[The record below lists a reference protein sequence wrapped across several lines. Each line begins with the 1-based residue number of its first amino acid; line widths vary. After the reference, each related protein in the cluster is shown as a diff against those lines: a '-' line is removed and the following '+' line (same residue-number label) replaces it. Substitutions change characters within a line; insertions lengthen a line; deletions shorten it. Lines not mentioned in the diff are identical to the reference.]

1 MTFEQAFERVIG
13 HEGGLS
19 LSPKDRGN
27 WTTGRIGEGE
37 LKGTKYGIAAHAYP
51 HLDIA
56 NLTLDDARAIYR
68 RDYWNKVRAD
78 ELGPLAFDVFDAAV
92 NHGPTMA
99 AMFLQRALGVKD
111 DGIIGPKTLAAAK
124 AADPWEVRAKF
135 NANRLAF
142 YADLSTWPSF
152 GRGWV
157 RRIAS
162 NLRSA

>member
-13 HEGGLS
+13 HEGVLS
-19 LSPKDRGN
+19 LNPKDRGN

-68 RDYWNKVRAD
+68 ERYWNKVRAD

-92 NHGPTMA
+92 NHGTTLA
-99 AMFLQRALGVKD
+99 AMFLQRAVGVKD
-111 DGIIGPKTLAAAK
+111 DGIIGPITIAAAK
-124 AADPWEVRAKF
+124 KADPWKFRAKF
-135 NANRLAF
+135 NGERLDL
-142 YADLSTWPSF
+142 YADLSTFPAF
-152 GRGWV
+152 GRGWC
-157 RRIAS
+157 RRIAA